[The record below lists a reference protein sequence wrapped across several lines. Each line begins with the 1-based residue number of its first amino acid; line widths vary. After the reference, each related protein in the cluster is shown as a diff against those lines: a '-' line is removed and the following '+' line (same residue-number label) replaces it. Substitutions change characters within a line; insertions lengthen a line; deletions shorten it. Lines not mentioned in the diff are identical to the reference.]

1 MNHISSQLTIA
12 RTYYK
17 VSKYRHKTGFQAT
30 KFLKFRNTCFQV
42 EDDISAD
49 TLQQQN
55 KVRVPELGGSSW
67 KARLRSPLLEKPG
80 WNPLSFSRMAWPG
93 PA

>member
-1 MNHISSQLTIA
+1 MNYISSQLTIG

-17 VSKYRHKTGFQAT
+17 VFKYRHKTGFQAT

-49 TLQQQN
+49 TLSEYEG
-55 KVRVPELGGSSW
+55 VIYMRDRVVVPEE
-67 KARLRSPLLEKPG
+67 LRVRTLDG
-80 WNPLSFSRMAWPG
+80 DLSKDYIVL
-93 PA
+93 